1 MYVLRRIYETKPG
14 MASKVAA
21 LVYQQANVYTKSG
34 QRGPTKIY
42 FNGGTVPGTKNIVV
56 MEWHDENI
64 QSPYRGGNKIPKEA
78 LDIGGKAR
86 EFVVDQYIEFF
97 ELLTE
102 EKYERFKD

>member
-1 MYVLRRIYETKPG
+1 
-14 MASKVAA
+14 
-21 LVYQQANVYTKSG
+21 
-34 QRGPTKIY
+34 
-42 FNGGTVPGTKNIVV
+42 

-64 QSPYRGGNKIPKEA
+64 QSPYRGGNQIPKEA

-86 EFVVDQYIEFF
+86 EYVVEQYIEFF